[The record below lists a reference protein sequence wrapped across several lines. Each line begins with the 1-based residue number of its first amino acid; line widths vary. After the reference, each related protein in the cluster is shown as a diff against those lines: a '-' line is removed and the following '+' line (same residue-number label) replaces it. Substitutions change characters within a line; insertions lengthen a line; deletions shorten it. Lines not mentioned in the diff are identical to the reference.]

1 MYSTLVNFCFPA
13 LFFLVIVLVDIVF
26 VAFGKSKNQSK
37 PLDKKIKI
45 FLLLSLCALG
55 WSFII
60 NSTCGN
66 QQYIAWGLT
75 AIPLLYL
82 SFTLYK

>member
-1 MYSTLVNFCFPA
+1 MYSTILNLCSPA
-13 LFFLVIVLVDIVF
+13 LFFLVVVFFDIVF
-26 VAFGKSKNQSK
+26 IVFKKSKNK
-37 PLDKKIKI
+37 TKLLDNKIKVFI
-45 FLLLSLCALG
+45 ILSLCGLG

-60 NSTCGN
+60 NSTCDY
-66 QQYIAWGLT
+66 QQNISWGLA